1 MAKKPSHEALVMR
14 HDCEASFSQ
23 LFNLY
28 ARNRANE
35 SQFSSHGCFRSKG
48 SVLRTA
54 RPSPIDFCYISKTGS
69 TGARNGSTEINLPRT
84 SPKLSHHCPS
94 PDRVPSPTNVPPSPT
109 CSSQRSVERRSPL
122 SLCLSLPH
130 ASAFHAFSMTR
141 FHVRLYGRVTRLPPN
156 CATQPTYT
164 ACKRPH
170 HIAPYHAPSKQRR
183 TSHIARN

>member
-69 TGARNGSTEINLPRT
+69 GERIWGEVGEKLTSSGSATGE
-84 SPKLSHHCPS
+84 
-94 PDRVPSPTNVPPSPT
+94 
-109 CSSQRSVERRSPL
+109 
-122 SLCLSLPH
+122 
-130 ASAFHAFSMTR
+130 
-141 FHVRLYGRVTRLPPN
+141 HVRRW
-156 CATQPTYT
+156 
-164 ACKRPH
+164 
-170 HIAPYHAPSKQRR
+170 
-183 TSHIARN
+183 